1 MPRGFARAIVA
12 TALFAHTCVTVFVD
26 LLRLDCDETSMD
38 TFPSG
43 GRARRKSALAT
54 SASTSRIDVD
64 LGMRF
69 PASLGRQPSTL
80 LREGLVKQKYVRDIW
95 SWATFYGE
103 NLAQILSKTRLNPF
117 EILCNATRILQELSS
132 NSDRSSFEFRSS
144 LVCASLKLQ
153 SHPAWIAHGP

>member
-1 MPRGFARAIVA
+1 MPRGFARAIVE

-64 LGMRF
+64 SGMRF
-69 PASLGRQPSTL
+69 PTSLGRQPFDLASRRARKAEICERHMVMGDI
-80 LREGLVKQKYVRDIW
+80 LR
-95 SWATFYGE
+95 
-103 NLAQILSKTRLNPF
+103 
-117 EILCNATRILQELSS
+117 
-132 NSDRSSFEFRSS
+132 
-144 LVCASLKLQ
+144 
-153 SHPAWIAHGP
+153 